1 MKKAAFILLF
11 IATAFSCS
19 KEPVVEVR
27 ASFKVKSDVL
37 QIGEELVIE
46 NTSVVRNDI
55 LAFCKW
61 EYGNEDGTS
70 VLYSL
75 ECEGISFSE
84 PGFYTITLTAY
95 AEQGAGQD
103 SYSKQILVVK
113 ENDKPWADFSC
124 PASARVGE
132 EVLFE
137 DKSVDNVGGIK
148 SWTWNIGGVAS
159 SYQSPLIVF
168 DSPATGVA
176 VTLIVKDAY
185 NATGSITKY
194 IDITE

>member
-1 MKKAAFILLF
+1 MRKTAIVLLF
-11 IATAFSCS
+11 LAAVLSCS

-27 ASFKVKSDVL
+27 ASFTTKSDVL

-46 NTSVVRNDI
+46 NTSIVRNNI

-61 EYGNEDGTS
+61 EYGNEDGIS

-103 SYSKQILVVK
+103 SYSRQILVVK
-113 ENDKPWADFSC
+113 ENDKPWADFTC
-124 PASARVGE
+124 PSVAHVGE
-132 EVLFE
+132 EVCFE
-137 DKSVDNVGGIK
+137 DKSIDNVGGIK
-148 SWTWNIGGVAS
+148 SWAWNIGGITS
-159 SYQSPLIVF
+159 TYQSPVIVF
-168 DSPATGVA
+168 DTPAAGVA
-176 VTLIVKDAY
+176 VTLTVKDSFG
-185 NATGSITKY
+185 ATGTLTKY
-194 IDITE
+194 LDIE